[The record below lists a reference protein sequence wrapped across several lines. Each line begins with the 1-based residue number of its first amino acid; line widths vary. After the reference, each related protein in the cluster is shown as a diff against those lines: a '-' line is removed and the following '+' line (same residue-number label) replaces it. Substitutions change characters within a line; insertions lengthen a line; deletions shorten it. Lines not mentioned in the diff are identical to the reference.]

1 MKTKF
6 VLCVFPNIILIMTYM
21 YVCYQTAK
29 SVSELDVA
37 QNIKMLADIFFKATK
52 MVRKIAKT
60 EKRE

>member
-1 MKTKF
+1 
-6 VLCVFPNIILIMTYM
+6 MTYM

-37 QNIKMLADIFFKATK
+37 QNIKMLADIFFKATN

-60 EKRE
+60 EKREC